1 MRPSTKLFLT
11 SSQPRMQRSHRMQE
25 SWSTAMAREESSLPR
40 ATVRL
45 AKRGCEA
52 PAAFA
57 SVSNSQSPEFN
68 WRAQGEGWSAIINSR
83 SVLRAPK
90 TFSELVTTFR
100 PGSTGRTQA
109 AVSTRAPVST
119 TQSRQTPTGVWF
131 CRWQSVGMLTPF
143 IRAASKTLVPA
154 GTRTDWP
161 SIVISTTP
169 GGVAVVVILGADSDA
184 LGFSCARS
192 RSEADPAGAFAFQNV
207 RVDFGAKMFQ
217 DGLNRRGYDLTEP
230 ANRSEAHGLRELV
243 EQRQIGAV
251 LRLGNAALRP
261 AHEHVRHFLRT
272 NAAGHAFAARLVAI
286 ETHGV
291 QSHVQHAGRIVAN
304 NDRAGAQHG
313 AGFGKR
319 LEIKSHVAHRGGK
332 IA

>member
-1 MRPSTKLFLT
+1 
-11 SSQPRMQRSHRMQE
+11 
-25 SWSTAMAREESSLPR
+25 MAREESSLPR
-40 ATVRL
+40 ATVRF
-45 AKRGCEA
+45 AKRAWEA

-57 SVSNSQSPEFN
+57 SVSSSQSPEFC
-68 WRAQGEGWSAIINSR
+68 WRVQGEGWSDIISSR
-83 SVLRAPK
+83 TVLRAAK
-90 TFSELVTTFR
+90 TFSEFVTTFM
-100 PGSTGRTQA
+100 PGSTGRTQEA
-109 AVSTRAPVST
+109 ASTRAPVST

-192 RSEADPAGAFAFQNV
+192 RCEADPAGAFAFQNV

-261 AHEHVRHFLRT
+261 AHEHVRHFLRA
-272 NAAGHAFAARLVAI
+272 NAAGHTFAAGLVAI
-286 ETHGV
+286 KTHGV
-291 QSHVQHAGRIVAN
+291 QSHVQHARRIVAN
-304 NDRAGAQHG
+304 DNRAGTEHG
-313 AGFGKR
+313 TSFSECF
-319 LEIKSHVAHRGGK
+319 EIKPHVAHRSRK
-332 IA
+332 IARRRTGRCEGFQLAS